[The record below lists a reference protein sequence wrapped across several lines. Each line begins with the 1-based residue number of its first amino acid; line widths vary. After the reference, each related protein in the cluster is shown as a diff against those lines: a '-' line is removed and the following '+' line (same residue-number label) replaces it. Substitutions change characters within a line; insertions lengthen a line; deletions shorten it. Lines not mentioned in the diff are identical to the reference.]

1 MSLSNHVMASA
12 EVLTKYLDDLE
23 TNGTDA
29 AQAAQAN
36 LTLKKNAEKQD
47 NINFKVLK
55 RCLQLKKMSVSDRAS
70 EMKHF
75 IHYIRVLGLLDQQ
88 DMFDDFSADDVEQA
102 MTPAQQRDLD
112 AAEFDASG
120 KTPPHWP
127 SAVEIAN
134 AASAVDATDD
144 EDDGCDED
152 DDDEDIDEEDE
163 LEDAD

>member
-1 MSLSNHVMASA
+1 MSLSNDVMPSA

-29 AQAAQAN
+29 AQAAQAIS
-36 LTLKKNAEKQD
+36 TLKKNAEKQD
-47 NINFKVLK
+47 NINFKMLK

-112 AAEFDASG
+112 AAEFDATG
-120 KTPPHWP
+120 KTPPHRP

-134 AASAVDATDD
+134 AASALDESDD
-144 EDDGCDED
+144 EDDGCDE
-152 DDDEDIDEEDE
+152 DDEDIDEEDE